1 MDHKRPPAHY
11 AAAPPPPHSTID
23 RPPPPPHYAYPP
35 QQPQPQPQPS
45 FAPQP
50 APPHPHP
57 HPPTS
62 YAPAPV
68 PPSVPGSAGPSLPP
82 LQQQA
87 YGPPGSAP
95 EQQSLPPIR
104 HPSHPSY
111 DARDSQEHYRYM
123 QDPRSGH
130 ATPAPVVNRTYSHD
144 SAPQRTPTTPA
155 QPTPFPPGSSHEG
168 APPAPHHPMEHQPHH
183 YPPPPPNGMAHG
195 LPPPGPPP
203 SHPEQHQQYGP
214 PVVENHTPYG
224 PPPPQPQQHMYQ
236 QPGYQSG
243 PISAGQFQALGQRK
257 KQMRATQ
264 ACEQCRQRKQKCD
277 EGSPCS
283 FCKENNLSCQYRD
296 TPPAK
301 TDKNM
306 ERLLQYMESHGQG
319 LSALTN
325 KIDDMDVRLQRLEG
339 TGSHSISGAA
349 DHHTRQSED
358 VSFEQDQEEPFN
370 QDQEDQEHKKPQLE
384 DHRTAPHKLLLLWP
398 SVKPLLEGADVHLH
412 DSYVMEA
419 EDRGILR
426 LFTRGEGIDEHD
438 GTQPG
443 GPASPARSD
452 DSGGGSESNAP
463 APAEG
468 LWGTGFPTGPP
479 SDIRR
484 SEPYTWGGLKP
495 DGSLDLDVNTINSLY
510 DSYMEHIQVMH
521 PFLDKPRLRRL
532 FDQFIKNYSS
542 GQDIRRPFAVSH
554 SNSDFE
560 RSNKRL
566 RTNDGSAAVPTG
578 NDMGTVRVQLT
589 ERSPSSAIVYLVL
602 ALGKICQHR
611 DPLPGVVPDNRMN
624 ANSMVSHHLSS
635 TATGSS
641 PLGASIKPSPIS
653 PKSTPVTQPTPPN
666 DAYHAHHSRSR
677 RASADGIVNAGG
689 RNLDVIPGLAYYAK
703 ACEVMGDQ
711 ADANDLCHVQMF
723 LLAGLYKGQLARV
736 KESMS
741 WFTMA
746 GRASLMLLDRY
757 KLYNKKEWGPGQGSL
772 RRGQEMIKTKRHNLI
787 VLAAWTCLQL
797 ESDILAE
804 LRLPSSH
811 IQEIENRLAYPK
823 EVPKDENTMEFVGK
837 TPENPVD
844 IYYSFQ
850 LWLRLRLNQIHREMY
865 GAACVNQPLEVVRQT
880 IQGHD
885 SILEG
890 WRDIIPAPLQW
901 SDSDPPAS
909 DILAARL
916 RAKYW
921 GARYVV
927 NRPYL
932 DYALHIWKHVRN
944 GRTVREAAFDAHR
957 NPRDEAE
964 IHLFEAIQGLGEAKI
979 WGSVKTC
986 IEAAMQSTVAL
997 DGVPAR
1003 QIVTNIHG
1011 TAHAQ
1016 FGNMLVLSAA
1026 FQDGVLK
1033 QMIDEE
1039 RFKYLLERTISF
1051 LRRLAPI
1058 SPTCGIDC
1066 GILENIQRVLFGTS
1080 EEDRHFY
1087 KNEGVNEVSAELQST
1102 TRSFQSASS

>member
-23 RPPPPPHYAYPP
+23 RPPPPPPHYAYPP

-45 FAPQP
+45 FAPQS
-50 APPHPHP
+50 APPHPHPHP

-62 YAPAPV
+62 YAPGPV

-95 EQQSLPPIR
+95 EQQNLPPIR

-111 DARDSQEHYRYM
+111 DARDGQEHYRYM

-183 YPPPPPNGMAHG
+183 GYPPPPPNGMAHG

-203 SHPEQHQQYGP
+203 SHPEHHQQYGP

-306 ERLLQYMESHGQG
+306 ERLLQHMESHTQG

-339 TGSHSISGAA
+339 ARSHSTSGAA
-349 DHHTRQSED
+349 NHHTRQSED

-566 RTNDGSAAVPTG
+566 RANDGSAAVPTG
-578 NDMGTVRVQLT
+578 
-589 ERSPSSAIVYLVL
+589 
-602 ALGKICQHR
+602 
-611 DPLPGVVPDNRMN
+611 
-624 ANSMVSHHLSS
+624 
-635 TATGSS
+635 
-641 PLGASIKPSPIS
+641 
-653 PKSTPVTQPTPPN
+653 
-666 DAYHAHHSRSR
+666 
-677 RASADGIVNAGG
+677 
-689 RNLDVIPGLAYYAK
+689 
-703 ACEVMGDQ
+703 
-711 ADANDLCHVQMF
+711 
-723 LLAGLYKGQLARV
+723 
-736 KESMS
+736 
-741 WFTMA
+741 
-746 GRASLMLLDRY
+746 
-757 KLYNKKEWGPGQGSL
+757 
-772 RRGQEMIKTKRHNLI
+772 
-787 VLAAWTCLQL
+787 
-797 ESDILAE
+797 
-804 LRLPSSH
+804 
-811 IQEIENRLAYPK
+811 
-823 EVPKDENTMEFVGK
+823 
-837 TPENPVD
+837 
-844 IYYSFQ
+844 
-850 LWLRLRLNQIHREMY
+850 
-865 GAACVNQPLEVVRQT
+865 
-880 IQGHD
+880 
-885 SILEG
+885 
-890 WRDIIPAPLQW
+890 
-901 SDSDPPAS
+901 
-909 DILAARL
+909 
-916 RAKYW
+916 
-921 GARYVV
+921 
-927 NRPYL
+927 
-932 DYALHIWKHVRN
+932 
-944 GRTVREAAFDAHR
+944 
-957 NPRDEAE
+957 
-964 IHLFEAIQGLGEAKI
+964 
-979 WGSVKTC
+979 
-986 IEAAMQSTVAL
+986 
-997 DGVPAR
+997 
-1003 QIVTNIHG
+1003 
-1011 TAHAQ
+1011 
-1016 FGNMLVLSAA
+1016 
-1026 FQDGVLK
+1026 
-1033 QMIDEE
+1033 
-1039 RFKYLLERTISF
+1039 
-1051 LRRLAPI
+1051 
-1058 SPTCGIDC
+1058 
-1066 GILENIQRVLFGTS
+1066 
-1080 EEDRHFY
+1080 
-1087 KNEGVNEVSAELQST
+1087 
-1102 TRSFQSASS
+1102 